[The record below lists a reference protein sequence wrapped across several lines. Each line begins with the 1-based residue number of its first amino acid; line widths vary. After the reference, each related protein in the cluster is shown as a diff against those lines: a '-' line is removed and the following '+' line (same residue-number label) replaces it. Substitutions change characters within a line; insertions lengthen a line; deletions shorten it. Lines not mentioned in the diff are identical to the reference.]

1 MSQFIE
7 LSDYDASIHRD
18 ILASVT
24 RDDEAIVEI
33 CEERAIAEMR
43 GYLCGRYDCDR
54 VFAARAAERH
64 PLVLMMLIDM
74 VVYHLFCIHN
84 PVKMSDTR
92 KDRYQRAV
100 DWMKAIRRGDV
111 SVEDLPLL
119 PGDERNT
126 KSPYQLRSNRKRI
139 NHY

>member
-43 GYLCGRYDCDR
+43 GYLCGRYDCDS

-84 PVKMSDTR
+84 PVKLTENR

-111 SVEDLPLL
+111 SVEGLTLL
-119 PGDERNT
+119 PSDERSAN
-126 KSPYQLRSNRKRI
+126 SPYQLRSNRKRI

>member
-1 MSQFIE
+1 MTQFIE
-7 LSDYDASIHRD
+7 FPDYDASIHRD
-18 ILASVT
+18 ILTAVT

-43 GYLCGRYDCDR
+43 GYLCGRYDCNR
-54 VFAARAAERH
+54 TFAARGAERH

-100 DWMKAIRRGDV
+100 DWMKAVRRGDV
-111 SVEDLPLL
+111 SIEGLPLL
-119 PGDERNT
+119 PCDERSA
-126 KSPYQLRSNRKRI
+126 KSPYQIRSNRKRT